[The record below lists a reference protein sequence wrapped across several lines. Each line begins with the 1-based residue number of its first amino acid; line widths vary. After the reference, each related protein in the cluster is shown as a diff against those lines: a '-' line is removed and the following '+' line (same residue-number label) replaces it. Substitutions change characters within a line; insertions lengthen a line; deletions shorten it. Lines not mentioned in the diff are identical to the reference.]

1 MQAAPVPESLGV
13 SGSTALA
20 AQPAQPE
27 PAGEIIPFPSA
38 PLKQEIRQQPVV
50 VSTPLQVEEPARA
63 KVEEPARAKVEEP
76 ASAPQSPTTAS
87 VPPSGSLDAE
97 AVKQAIVAAL
107 SQQRHASASQLI
119 STARFTLEATSLR
132 IEVPG
137 IGKKMLA
144 LTVNPAAEKIV
155 KQELQR
161 LGGPARFMVIPGEG
175 VAATT
180 PVAAPAAGSIQQAA
194 MEHPMVQRAKEI
206 FNADIRSVVDL
217 RNK

>member
-1 MQAAPVPESLGV
+1 MQSAPVAESHAV

-20 AQPAQPE
+20 AQPVQVE
-27 PAGEIIPFPSA
+27 PAREVIPFPSA
-38 PLKQEIRQQPVV
+38 LAKPEVKIEPVV
-50 VSTPLQVEEPARA
+50 ENTPAPVADPPVVETQSAGLVSAA
-63 KVEEPARAKVEEP
+63 GA
-76 ASAPQSPTTAS
+76 
-87 VPPSGSLDAE
+87 LDGE
-97 AVKQAIVAAL
+97 AAKQAIVTVL
-107 SQQRHASASQLI
+107 GQQGHASASQLI
-119 STARFTLEATSLR
+119 STARFTVEATSVR

-137 IGKKMLA
+137 IGKKMIA
-144 LTVNPAAEKIV
+144 LTVNAAAEKII
-155 KQELQR
+155 KQEIQR

-206 FNADIRSVVDL
+206 FNAEVRSVVDL

>member
-27 PAGEIIPFPSA
+27 PAGEVIPFPSA

-50 VSTPLQVEEPARA
+50 VSTPLQ
-63 KVEEPARAKVEEP
+63 VEEPARAKVEEP

>member
-1 MQAAPVPESLGV
+1 MHATPVAESLGV
-13 SGSTALA
+13 NGSAALA
-20 AQPAQPE
+20 SQPAQLE
-27 PAGEIIPFPSA
+27 PAGEVIPFPSA
-38 PLKQEIRQQPVV
+38 PPKPQIRQEPVLASSPVEVEQPLPVADTLATKA
-50 VSTPLQVEEPARA
+50 VSPA
-63 KVEEPARAKVEEP
+63 E
-76 ASAPQSPTTAS
+76 T
-87 VPPSGSLDAE
+87 LDAE
-97 AVKQAIVAAL
+97 AAKEAIVAAL
-107 SQQRHASASQLI
+107 GQQGHASASQLI

-144 LTVNPAAEKIV
+144 LTVNPAAEKII

-206 FNADIRSVVDL
+206 FNAEVRSVVDL
-217 RNK
+217 RTK

>member
-1 MQAAPVPESLGV
+1 MKAAPVAESLGV
-13 SGSTALA
+13 NGSAALA
-20 AQPAQPE
+20 SQPAQLE
-27 PAGEIIPFPSA
+27 PVREVIPFPSA
-38 PLKQEIRQQPVV
+38 PPKQEIRQEPLA
-50 VSTPLQVEEPARA
+50 VSTPVQVEEPI
-63 KVEEPARAKVEEP
+63 PAPDSPVTAVVIP
-76 ASAPQSPTTAS
+76 AET
-87 VPPSGSLDAE
+87 LDAE
-97 AVKQAIVAAL
+97 AAQRAIVAAL
-107 SQQRHASASQLI
+107 AQQKHASASQLI

-144 LTVNPAAEKIV
+144 LTVNPAAEKII

-180 PVAAPAAGSIQQAA
+180 PVAAPAVGSIQQAA

-206 FNADIRSVVDL
+206 FNAEVRSVVDL
-217 RNK
+217 RTK

>member
-1 MQAAPVPESLGV
+1 MQAAPVVESLGV
-13 SGSTALA
+13 NGSVALA

-27 PAGEIIPFPSA
+27 PAGEVIPFPSA
-38 PLKQEIRQQPVV
+38 PPKQEIRQQPVV
-50 VSTPLQVEEPARA
+50 VSTPVHVQEPA
-63 KVEEPARAKVEEP
+63 PAKVEEP
-76 ASAPQSPTTAS
+76 ASAPQTLTTAA
-87 VPPSGSLDAE
+87 VTPAGTLDAE
-97 AVKQAIVAAL
+97 AVKRAIVAAL
-107 SQQRHASASQLI
+107 AQQGHASASQLI
-119 STARFTLEATSLR
+119 STAHFTLEATSLR

-144 LTVNPAAEKIV
+144 LTVNPASEKII

-180 PVAAPAAGSIQQAA
+180 PVAAPAAGSIQEAA

>member
-1 MQAAPVPESLGV
+1 MQSTPAAESHAV

-20 AQPAQPE
+20 PKPAQAE
-27 PAGEIIPFPSA
+27 PAGEVIPFPSA
-38 PLKQEIRQQPVV
+38 SLKQEIKPETRPEPVV
-50 VSTPLQVEEPARA
+50 VSAPVEIAEPDPVPGTSLPSA
-63 KVEEPARAKVEEP
+63 VSPA
-76 ASAPQSPTTAS
+76 
-87 VPPSGSLDAE
+87 GSLDSE
-97 AVKQAIVAAL
+97 AAKQAIVATLA
-107 SQQRHASASQLI
+107 QQGHGSASQLI

-144 LTVNPAAEKIV
+144 LTVNAAAEKIV

-175 VAATT
+175 VAATS

-194 MEHPMVQRAKEI
+194 LEHPMVQRAKEI
-206 FNADIRSVVDL
+206 FNAEVRSIVDL
-217 RNK
+217 RTK